1 MKRFAWMV
9 MVLGVCSI
17 GVTGCSSTKTNAG
30 GEASTQSAPPV
41 APAPTISKPAVTS
54 ANNTSSFSS
63 DPLNDPNSPLA
74 KRVVYFDYDS
84 SVVRD
89 EFSATLEAHA
99 DYLAKHPNVKVTL
112 EGHGDERG
120 TREYNLS
127 LGERRSQ
134 AVQQFLLLMNVKQG
148 QTTTVSYGEERP
160 AMVGSDDSA
169 WSKNRRVE
177 IVYQR

>member
-9 MVLGVCSI
+9 MMLGVCSI

-30 GEASTQSAPPV
+30 GEASSQSATP
-41 APAPTISKPAVTS
+41 APAATSSSNTAATS
-54 ANNTSSFSS
+54 ASNTGGFSG

-112 EGHGDERG
+112 EGHCDERG

-148 QTTTVSYGEERP
+148 QATTVSYGEERP
-160 AMVGSDDSA
+160 AVVGSDESA
-169 WSKNRRVE
+169 WGKNRRVE
-177 IVYQR
+177 IVYTR